1 MAQATGTGRRIGRR
15 ATLPLG
21 LLAALLLVVAS
32 LGLAH
37 AGHVDAGPA
46 PHTETAS
53 AADEA
58 ACLDHVGGG
67 HVADACGGAL
77 CVSIFLA
84 PCVPS
89 PGATVAV
96 SSEPHPGAHRPEPA
110 PGPQDRPPIA
120 G

>member
-1 MAQATGTGRRIGRR
+1 MALVTAIGRR
-15 ATLPLG
+15 FGRRVILPLG

-46 PHTETAS
+46 PHTATA
-53 AADEA
+53 AMADEA
-58 ACLDHVGGG
+58 ACLDHAGAG

-77 CVSIFLA
+77 CASVFLA
-84 PCVPS
+84 PDITS
-89 PGATVAV
+89 PGVTASVT
-96 SSEPHPGAHRPEPA
+96 SGPHPGAHRPDPA
-110 PGPQDRPPIA
+110 PRPDNRPPIA

>member
-21 LLAALLLVVAS
+21 LLAALLLVVAP

-46 PHTETAS
+46 PHTEAAS

-77 CVSIFLA
+77 CASVFLA
-84 PCVPS
+84 PGLTSSGPVAA
-89 PGATVAV
+89 ATP
-96 SSEPHPGAHRPEPA
+96 EPHSGAHRPDPA
-110 PGPQDRPPIA
+110 PRPDNRPPIA